1 DHSRDTFDGMLELS
15 QQLAEELFLPHNREA
30 DVHEPTLIDGHVQLV
45 DGVKPAL
52 DAFAEAGFLSAT
64 MDEADG
70 GFQLPH
76 VVFRVAF
83 MWFQAANIAT
93 ISYPLLTQA
102 AAHLIREHASA
113 ELAGQFLP
121 PMLDGRWFGTMNLSE
136 PGIGSSLGD
145 LTTSATRQ
153 ADGTYRLRGDKMWI
167 SGGEHDLAE
176 NIVHLVLARTGGPG
190 TKGLSLFIVPKWLGD
205 PGALTERNDV
215 QLVGL
220 NHKMGYR
227 GTVNTALTYGS
238 GSHPVDGEPG
248 AVGYLIGDEG
258 AGLRYMFLMM
268 NEARIGVGAAAA
280 ALGMT
285 GFLHARRYARDRLQ
299 GRALGAKDPSLP
311 QVPIIRHPDVRRMLM
326 LMKAYAEGGTAVN
339 LYTANLL
346 DESESAASADERE
359 SAELLVE
366 LLTPI
371 AKSWSSQWCLA
382 ANDLAIQ
389 VLGGSG
395 YTRDFP
401 VEQFYRDNR
410 LNPIHEGTHGIHGL
424 DLLSR
429 KVRMQGGAA
438 LTALIERMRG
448 TIDRLGDGADT
459 DLAHALAS
467 RVARLEAVTELLWA
481 DGDAEAA
488 LANATTYLEAAGD
501 LVIAWLLLDQ
511 VAALADRDDEFARAK
526 RQTARFFV
534 THVLPRVDPQ
544 FALLESRDQTLA
556 QLDES
561 LI

>member
-1 DHSRDTFDGMLELS
+1 M
-15 QQLAEELFLPHNREA
+15 
-30 DVHEPTLIDGHVQLV
+30 
-45 DGVKPAL
+45 
-52 DAFAEAGFLSAT
+52 
-64 MDEADG
+64 
-70 GFQLPH
+70 
-76 VVFRVAF
+76 
-83 MWFQAANIAT
+83 
-93 ISYPLLTQA
+93 
-102 AAHLIREHASA
+102 
-113 ELAGQFLP
+113 
-121 PMLDGRWFGTMNLSE
+121 
-136 PGIGSSLGD
+136 
-145 LTTSATRQ
+145 
-153 ADGTYRLRGDKMWI
+153 
-167 SGGEHDLAE
+167 
-176 NIVHLVLARTGGPG
+176 
-190 TKGLSLFIVPKWLGD
+190 
-205 PGALTERNDV
+205 
-215 QLVGL
+215 
-220 NHKMGYR
+220 
-227 GTVNTALTYGS
+227 
-238 GSHPVDGEPG
+238 
-248 AVGYLIGDEG
+248 
-258 AGLRYMFLMM
+258 
-268 NEARIGVGAAAA
+268 
-280 ALGMT
+280 
-285 GFLHARRYARDRLQ
+285 
-299 GRALGAKDPSLP
+299 
-311 QVPIIRHPDVRRMLM
+311 
-326 LMKAYAEGGTAVN
+326 
-339 LYTANLL
+339 
-346 DESESAASADERE
+346 
-359 SAELLVE
+359 
-366 LLTPI
+366 
-371 AKSWSSQWCLA
+371 
-382 ANDLAIQ
+382 
-389 VLGGSG
+389 LGGSG